1 MRSQHDTIYQIRQG
15 DSFRFAKEI
24 NKPFGQL
31 DSVLD
36 WCKQELTSEWRW
48 QLVQVSSDVA
58 PGRYIF
64 YFDSDR
70 DACAFNLRWA

>member
-1 MRSQHDTIYQIRQG
+1 MNTPDIEYQIRSKE
-15 DSFRFAKEI
+15 SFQYACEI
-24 NKPFGQL
+24 NKPFGGL

-36 WCKQELTSEWRW
+36 WCKSELIHTWRW
-48 QLVQVSSDVA
+48 QLVQMSSDQR

-70 DACAFNLRWA
+70 DYCAFVMKWRD